1 MDYFQGV
8 VTEYL
13 RAKRS
18 VFVNTECLISLDEG
32 DNPKKSRHWYCD
44 VVAVDFK
51 ESTVYLCEI
60 SYSATVQ
67 SLLTRLQAWRKC
79 WSGLVPSV
87 IRDSGVPAN
96 WTVRPWVF
104 LPKKY
109 EETFIRKFAIHAK
122 SAGSDSQM
130 PAPRVTH
137 LEATLPWE
145 YLIT

>member
-79 WSGLVPSV
+79 WSELVPCNPRLWGSGQL
-87 IRDSGVPAN
+87 DSAALG
-96 WTVRPWVF
+96 
-104 LPKKY
+104 
-109 EETFIRKFAIHAK
+109 I
-122 SAGSDSQM
+122 S
-130 PAPRVTH
+130 
-137 LEATLPWE
+137 
-145 YLIT
+145 